1 MFEEVGE
8 PAGTGDAEPP
18 PPDPRRLLE
27 AAPRY
32 GVTFHMP
39 DARS

>member
-8 PAGTGDAEPP
+8 PATATDTEPP
-18 PPDPRRLLE
+18 PPDPGRLLE

-32 GVTFHMP
+32 GVTFQLTE
-39 DARS
+39 R